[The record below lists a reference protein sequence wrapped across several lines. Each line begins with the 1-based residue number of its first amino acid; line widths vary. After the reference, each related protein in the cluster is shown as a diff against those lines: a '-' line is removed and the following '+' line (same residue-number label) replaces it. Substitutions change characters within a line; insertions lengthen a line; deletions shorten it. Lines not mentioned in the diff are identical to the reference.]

1 MLSAQGMFFLDLPQ
15 IGQLTGHHPKN
26 LVPCSSSVNQLC
38 KERTKIKIQKRTNCA
53 KEAVE
58 ETILKKHARENKG
71 EDIMIKD
78 ETNKNK

>member
-1 MLSAQGMFFLDLPQ
+1 MR
-15 IGQLTGHHPKN
+15 KK
-26 LVPCSSSVNQLC
+26 C
-38 KERTKIKIQKRTNCA
+38 KEDKEMTKRKTQIRVNCA
-53 KEAVE
+53 EEAVE